1 MDLRQLRYFTAVA
14 EELNIGRA
22 AERLHIVQPALSRQ
36 MQALEAELGVRLFD
50 RLPRGVRLT
59 AAGERMAIDARRLLA
74 DLDAATDRVRRTGEG
89 KIGALTIGFV
99 DTMSWGGLIP
109 ATLQSLQQDHP
120 GIALRLVD
128 MSSLDQLAAIHD
140 GRLDAGFA
148 FYRDPDDRT
157 LDGMTVIED
166 RIMLAIAKTWPL
178 AAQPSLRLQDLERLP
193 FVSFPRPAA
202 PRFFDDLR
210 RACDRRD
217 FQPHVAH
224 EGMTAISILGL
235 VGAGLGVAFQPRS
248 TEHRKPETVT
258 LSPIDDLD
266 LAVRMELIWRADS
279 TSPTLEI
286 LKTIVSQRLAEDMS
300 DGRPV

>member
-1 MDLRQLRYFTAVA
+1 MDFRQLRYFVAVA

-36 MQALEAELGVRLFD
+36 MQALEAELGTPLFD

-59 AAGERMAIDARRLLA
+59 AAGERMAIDARSLLA
-74 DLDAATDRVRRTGEG
+74 DLDDAADRVRRTGKGEL
-89 KIGALTIGFV
+89 GALTIGFV

-109 ATLQSLQQDHP
+109 ATLQILKRDHA

-128 MSSLDQLAAIHD
+128 MSSLDQLDAVRD

-157 LDGMTVIED
+157 LDGMTVIDD
-166 RIMLAIAKTWPL
+166 RIMLAVSRGSPL
-178 AAQPSLRLQDLERLP
+178 ASRSSLRLQDLQNAP
-193 FVSFPRPAA
+193 FVSFPRQAA

-210 RACDRRD
+210 RGCDARD
-217 FQPHVAH
+217 FRPHVAH

-235 VGAGLGVAFQPRS
+235 VGAGLGVAFQPQS
-248 TEHRKPETVT
+248 TEYRKPDSVV
-258 LSPIDDLD
+258 LRPIDDLD
-266 LAVRMELIWRADS
+266 LAVRMELIWRTDNTA
-279 TSPTLEI
+279 PTLAI
-286 LKTIVSQRLAEDMS
+286 LKSVVAECLAK
-300 DGRPV
+300 GR